1 MVADYRG
8 NPREFAAVIAVP
20 TILTREQIKT
30 ADAKLVEHID
40 AATAPRFMIRR
51 DLDPCFVPPKSVADS
66 RVARGQVAIPSAA
79 AAPRPA
85 AVVVEARYVV
95 GDYDV
100 AVLSASES
108 DALLKWLASE
118 GYQVP
123 SAAESVLAAYIEE
136 GLKFF
141 VAKVALKDGSSDGY
155 KRLSPLQIS
164 YRSPKM
170 WLPLRLSTVVAEGPQ
185 DMFVFALT
193 EGTHIEAANMPTHV
207 IDTAREL
214 PPFVGHQFEAFY
226 EAAIAHAHQEA
237 KGAIAIVEARQ
248 SFQNGVAASRRWNLS
263 PDDLAALGIDP
274 RRGAGPL
281 TLTRLHVRYDR
292 SFTNDLVFER
302 RSNMASF
309 LSNFR
314 VHEPFQGEATC
325 PQASRYKA
333 QVAEQRTKEI
343 EALQR
348 LTGWSTS
355 EIAQRSR

>member
-1 MVADYRG
+1 
-8 NPREFAAVIAVP
+8 
-20 TILTREQIKT
+20 
-30 ADAKLVEHID
+30 VERID
-40 AATAPRFMIRR
+40 AATAPRFTIRQ
-51 DLDPCFVPPKSVADS
+51 DPDPCFVPSKSVTAS
-66 RVARGQVAIPSAA
+66 RHVGAPGAAMPIAA
-79 AAPRPA
+79 AAPRPP
-85 AVVVEARYVV
+85 AVVVEARYAV

-100 AVLSASES
+100 AILSASES

-123 SAAESVLAAYIEE
+123 AAAEPVLAAYIAE

-141 VAKVALKDGSSDGY
+141 VAKVALKEGSGDGY

-164 YRSPKM
+164 YRSAKM

-193 EGTHIEAANMPTHV
+193 EGEHIEAANVPTRV

-214 PPFVGHQFEAFY
+214 PAFIRRQFEAFY
-226 EAAIAHAHQEA
+226 EAAIAHAYQEA

-248 SFQNGVAASRRWNLS
+248 SFWNGDAASRGWNLS
-263 PDDLAALGIDP
+263 AGDLAALGIDP
-274 RRGAGPL
+274 RRRAGRL

-292 SFTNDLVFER
+292 SFTSDLVFER
-302 RSNMASF
+302 RSNMALM

-314 VHEPFQGEATC
+314 VHEPFQGTASC
-325 PQASRYKA
+325 PQASEYQA

-343 EALQR
+343 EGLQR